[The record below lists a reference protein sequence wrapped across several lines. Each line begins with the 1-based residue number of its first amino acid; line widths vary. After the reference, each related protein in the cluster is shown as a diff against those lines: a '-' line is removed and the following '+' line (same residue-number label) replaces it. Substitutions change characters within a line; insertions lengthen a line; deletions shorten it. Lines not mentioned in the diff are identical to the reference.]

1 MGDIILVILGII
13 ILFSYF
19 RRAIFFFIINAISKR
34 AFNHMQDRQGTAAN
48 RSSKPEASIT
58 IDPTV
63 SGKSKRN
70 NDDSGDYVDYEEIK

>member
-1 MGDIILVILGII
+1 MGDIILVILFII

-34 AFNHMQDRQGTAAN
+34 AINHMQSQQGPSPN
-48 RSSKPEASIT
+48 QSRKPEGSVT
-58 IDPTV
+58 IDPNV

-70 NDDSGDYVDYEEIK
+70 NDDNGDYVDYEEIK